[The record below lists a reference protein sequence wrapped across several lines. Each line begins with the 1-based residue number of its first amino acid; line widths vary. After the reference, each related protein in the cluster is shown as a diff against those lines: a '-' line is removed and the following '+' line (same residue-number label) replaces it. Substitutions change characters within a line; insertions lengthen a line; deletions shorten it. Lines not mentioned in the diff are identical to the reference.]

1 MTFDTRELRDL
12 LIAWLVLGLAFTL
25 FFAGGAENLQRT
37 DRPVELFVISLVT
50 AGFGFL
56 LHELAHRAVATHF
69 GQRARFQADYNMLFL
84 AVMTALVGLLFAAPG
99 AVRHRGHV
107 TDHEHGLIALAGP
120 ATNVGLTGLFLLVS
134 LVPGLEQLGQFG
146 ILVNAFLAAFNML
159 PIATL
164 DGRTVANWSWAR
176 FAVAFSVCVGL
187 VLWALDRVPLESLV

>member
-1 MTFDTRELRDL
+1 MNFDTRELRDL

-37 DRPVELFVISLVT
+37 ADPVELFAISLVT

-69 GQRARFQADYNMLFL
+69 GQVARFQADYNMLFL
-84 AVMTALVGLLFAAPG
+84 AVMTALIGLLFAAPG

-107 TDHEHGLIALAGP
+107 TDRQHGLIALAGP
-120 ATNVGLTGLFLLVS
+120 ATNAGLAGVFLLVS
-134 LVPGLEQLGQFG
+134 LVPGLERLGQFG

-159 PIATL
+159 PIGSL
-164 DGRTVANWSWAR
+164 DGRTVARWSWAR
-176 FAVAFSVCVGL
+176 FAVAFGVCVGL